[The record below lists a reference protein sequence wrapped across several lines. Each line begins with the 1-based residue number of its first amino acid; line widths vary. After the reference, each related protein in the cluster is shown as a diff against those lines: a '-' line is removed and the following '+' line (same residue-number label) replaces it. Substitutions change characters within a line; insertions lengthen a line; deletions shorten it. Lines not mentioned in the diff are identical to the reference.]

1 MPSITIPESAYTAI
15 QDLLHLSQD
24 DFEALIKA
32 LSDATPAIAPNRFWR
47 HVSEHLPQMDEAKT
61 KSIVTQLFTMDYV
74 RDDLGVST
82 QEFAKIMSD
91 AAASVKSDKFPFSET
106 DKATLETR
114 LTKIFEL
121 RRSLSLTTKALGVL
135 TSHDR
140 VFYSARILTDVRPV
154 FSESGDVIE
163 AAVIVHN
170 LRIHYGQ
177 DDDHKDFYV
186 ALDTSDIQS
195 LRDVLD
201 RADKKAQSLQ
211 KFLQRSGISYLD
223 ADE

>member
-1 MPSITIPESAYTAI
+1 MPSITIPESAYPAI
-15 QDLLHLSQD
+15 QDLVRLSQD
-24 DFEALIKA
+24 DFEALVKA
-32 LSDATPAIAPNRFWR
+32 LSDATPAISPGRFWR
-47 HVSEHLPQMDEAKT
+47 HVAQRAPQIAEAKT
-61 KSIVTQLFTMDYV
+61 ESIVTQLFTLDYV
-74 RDDLGVST
+74 RDDLGLST
-82 QEFAKIMSD
+82 EEFAKIMSD
-91 AAASVKSDKFPFSET
+91 TAASAKSDKFPFSED

-121 RRSLSLTTKALGVL
+121 RRSLSLTTKALDVL

-140 VFYSARILTDVRPV
+140 VFYTARILTDLRPV
-154 FSESGDVIE
+154 FDGSGDLIE

-177 DDDHKDFYV
+177 DDDHRDFYV
-186 ALDTSDIQS
+186 ALDTRDIQS

-201 RADKKAQSLQ
+201 RAEKKSQSLQ
-211 KFLQRSGISYLD
+211 ELLRLSGVSYLN